1 MGALGSWFQT
11 VVAEG
16 GLPFGG
22 LATVVAAA
30 LLLGMRLLLPP
41 AERPLLTMPVRL
53 FAAHLGFVVLG
64 LLASTGAGLQRFAHL
79 GALLALL
86 VCIGRAL
93 FVLVFDSVVGRRFSR
108 PLPKIFRDILEGL
121 VYTAAVLATL
131 RAAGAELDAL
141 LTTSALLTAVIG
153 LSMQDTLGNLFAGLS
168 IQAQRPFEV
177 GDWIQYADAPG
188 TIGRVVEIN
197 WRATRVVTL
206 DDVEVVI
213 PNGPLAKAPI
223 HNYTKPSTFSRRS
236 IHVVVPFS
244 VPPRT
249 VHRTILAALGQNGG
263 EVEGV
268 ASEPPPSVIT
278 QEFTDRGVRYWL
290 RYYTADFATRESTDG
305 EVRDRVWYALRRE
318 GIDIAV
324 PIHDVDVRHAAE
336 QRQASLE
343 RALERRR
350 RALARVDFCRPLDD
364 AALTTLAR
372 SARERLYAP
381 GETVVREKEHGDEFF
396 IVERG
401 ELVVHVAQGDNGR
414 PTEVARLRAGSFFG
428 EMSSMTGEPR
438 SATVRTATE
447 CELLVLDKAAFQR
460 LLDQS
465 PEAAERISEVL
476 AARQEQLDSATSK
489 ASAPMI
495 AIDRSGEKP
504 GQLLGRIREFFS
516 L

>member
-1 MGALGSWFQT
+1 MGALGRWFQA

-22 LATVVAAA
+22 LGTLVAGA
-30 LLLGMRLLLPP
+30 LLLGMRLLLPYS
-41 AERPLLTMPVRL
+41 ERALLTMPFRL
-53 FAAHLGFVVLG
+53 FVAHLGFVVLG
-64 LLASTGAGLQRFAHL
+64 LVATTDSGLQRFAHL
-79 GALLALL
+79 GAFLALL
-86 VCIGRAL
+86 VCIGRSL
-93 FVLVFDSVVGRRFSR
+93 FVLVFDSVVGRRLSR

-141 LTTSALLTAVIG
+141 LTTSALLTAVVG
-153 LSMQDTLGNLFAGLS
+153 LSLQDTLGNLFAGLS

-177 GDWIQYADAPG
+177 GDWIQYGDAPG

-197 WRATRVVTL
+197 WRATKVVTL

-244 VPPRT
+244 TPPRT
-249 VHRTILAALGQNGG
+249 VHRTILAALGQ
-263 EVEGV
+263 VEGV
-268 ASEPPPSVIT
+268 APEPPPSVLT

-290 RYYTADFATRESTDG
+290 RYFTRDFATREQTDG

-324 PIHDVDVRHAAE
+324 PVHDVDVRHAAE
-336 QRQASLE
+336 QRQATLE

-350 RALARVDFCRPLDD
+350 RALAHVDFCRPLDD
-364 AALTTLAR
+364 TALDTLAR
-372 SARERLYAP
+372 AARERPYAP
-381 GETVVREKEHGDEFF
+381 GEVVIRERDHGDEFF

-401 ELVVHVAQGDNGR
+401 ELAVHIGQGGNGK
-414 PTEVARLRAGSFFG
+414 PTEVARLHAGSFFG
-428 EMSSMTGEPR
+428 EMSAITGAPR

-447 CELLVLDKAAFQR
+447 CELLVLDKVAFQR

-489 ASAPMI
+489 PSAPI
-495 AIDRSGEKP
+495 VDLERGAEKP

>member
-1 MGALGSWFQT
+1 MDAVGTWFQT
-11 VVAEG
+11 LVTEG

-22 LATVVAAA
+22 LGTLVTA
-30 LLLGMRLLLPP
+30 LLLFGMRVLLRF
-41 AERPLLTMPVRL
+41 AERPLLTMPYRL
-53 FAAHLGFVVLG
+53 FVAHLGFVVLG
-64 LLASTGAGLQRFAHL
+64 LASPTDSGLQRFAHL
-79 GALLALL
+79 GAFLALL
-86 VCIGRAL
+86 VCLGRSI
-93 FVLVFDSVVGRRFSR
+93 FVLVFDSVVGRRLSR

-153 LSMQDTLGNLFAGLS
+153 LSLQDTLGNLFAGLS

-177 GDWIQYADAPG
+177 GDWIQYGDGDAHI

-197 WRATRVVTL
+197 WRATKVVTL

-223 HNYTKPSTFSRRS
+223 QNYTKPDGFSRRS
-236 IHVVVPFS
+236 IYVVVPFS
-244 VPPRT
+244 APPRT
-249 VHRTILAALGQNGG
+249 VHRTILGALGQVDN
-263 EVEGV
+263 VV
-268 ASEPPPSVIT
+268 SEPPPSVVT
-278 QEFTDRGVRYWL
+278 LEFTDRGVRYWL
-290 RYYTADFATRESTDG
+290 RYFTRDFAERETTDG
-305 EVRDRVWYALRRE
+305 EVRDRVWYALRRA

-324 PIHDVDVRHAAE
+324 PVHDVGVRHAAE
-336 QRQASLE
+336 QRQAMLE
-343 RALERRR
+343 KALERHR

-364 AALTTLAR
+364 AALETLAR
-372 SARERLYAP
+372 AARERPYGP
-381 GETVVREKEHGDEFF
+381 GEVVIREKEHGDEFF

-401 ELVVHVAQGDNGR
+401 ELVVYVSQGGNGK

-428 EMSSMTGEPR
+428 EMSAITGAPR
-438 SATVRTATE
+438 SATVRAATE

-465 PEAAERISEVL
+465 PEAAEVISEAL

-489 ASAPMI
+489 PSAPI
-495 AIDRSGEKP
+495 VEIDRGAEKP
-504 GQLLGRIREFFS
+504 AQLLGRIREFFS